1 MAPHPATPAA
11 HAAACTGAPG
21 PRESLPGAGT
31 WEWPQGADPVLSPAV
46 LALWGRAPGQAQP
59 GLAGMLALV
68 HPDDRAALQAA
79 LEAALAG
86 APLDIEFRVQRPGGA
101 VRWLRACG
109 TAETGKD
116 PAAPALRGC
125 MIDVTQHH
133 SERQALAESEW
144 LLRSILDTVP
154 DAMVVVDEA
163 ARIVSF
169 SSAAQAMFGHPP
181 EAVVGRNVAVL
192 MPRPDRE
199 RHDGYMHRYMATGE
213 RRIIGIG
220 RVLTGQRADGS
231 DFPLHLTIGEV
242 ERQGGTRLF
251 TGFLRDLSERHAAE
265 AHMQALRTELLHV
278 SRLGDMGQM
287 ASALA
292 HELNQP
298 LTAAAAAVRAA
309 ERLLGS
315 VDAQD
320 HAASPDMLAALN
332 EAMALASGQ
341 VLRAGQIVRRL
352 RDFVAKGRAE
362 RHMEDLSR
370 VVEDACT
377 LALAGVAE
385 RGIAVRLELAPGLP
399 NVLMDR
405 VQIQQVL
412 VNLMR
417 NAVEAMC
424 GDGATPA
431 DRPRELRIATH
442 ASGAG
447 GDPVRISVAD
457 TGPGLP
463 EEVAARLFEPF
474 VTTKPE
480 GMGVGLSI
488 CQTIVEAHGG
498 RLAARANPGGGTVF
512 HFTLPVGPADT
523 RDC

>member
-1 MAPHPATPAA
+1 
-11 HAAACTGAPG
+11 
-21 PRESLPGAGT
+21 
-31 WEWPQGADPVLSPAV
+31 
-46 LALWGRAPGQAQP
+46 
-59 GLAGMLALV
+59 
-68 HPDDRAALQAA
+68 
-79 LEAALAG
+79 
-86 APLDIEFRVQRPGGA
+86 
-101 VRWLRACG
+101 
-109 TAETGKD
+109 
-116 PAAPALRGC
+116 
-125 MIDVTQHH
+125 
-133 SERQALAESEW
+133 
-144 LLRSILDTVP
+144 
-154 DAMVVVDEA
+154 
-163 ARIVSF
+163 
-169 SSAAQAMFGHPP
+169 
-181 EAVVGRNVAVL
+181 
-192 MPRPDRE
+192 
-199 RHDGYMHRYMATGE
+199 MHRYMATGE